1 MKFRLLPEAGLRNKD
16 GLGFDLTEITLSAK
30 EAEVK
35 KSASLFAALMLVAL
49 VGACSKEKKETTTTT
64 TTTTTEV
71 KTTGDSIGVPECDEY
86 IAKYEKC
93 IGDKVPEMARG
104 AMQEAFTKTRASWKE
119 LAANDAT
126 KGSLASACKQAME
139 ASKTALSAYGCEM

>member
-1 MKFRLLPEAGLRNKD
+1 M
-16 GLGFDLTEITLSAK
+16 
-30 EAEVK
+30 K
-35 KSASLFAALMLVAL
+35 KSASLFAALMLVTL
-49 VGACSKEKKETTTTT
+49 VLGACSKEKKETTTTP

-71 KTTGDSIGVPECDEY
+71 KPATGDNIGVPECDEY

-93 IGDKVPEMARG
+93 IGAKVPEMARG

-126 KGSLASACKQAME
+126 KGSLAAACKQAMD